1 MARANQHQE
10 ERMKNRDNLLF
21 FRFETADGE
30 TLVSAQHIQ
39 QIQPTGLL
47 ELTSGGALRNRHSL
61 AVWIRAIQVAV
72 EQGGPVIDVAKI
84 EEELK
89 NSSL

>member
-1 MARANQHQE
+1 
-10 ERMKNRDNLLF
+10 MKNRDDLQF
-21 FRFETADGE
+21 FGFETADGE

-61 AVWIRAIQVAV
+61 AVWIRAIQIAV
-72 EQGGPVIDVAKI
+72 EQGGPVIDVVKI
-84 EEELK
+84 EEEL
-89 NSSL
+89 NNPSS

>member
-1 MARANQHQE
+1 
-10 ERMKNRDNLLF
+10 MKSRDDLLF

-72 EQGGPVIDVAKI
+72 ERGDPVIDVAKI
-84 EEELK
+84 EQELNN